1 MTATT
6 ICNFSFERFSIKK
19 AFLKIAMLLFWS
31 VAVFAD
37 SSESEQDAWTLAAEK
52 FVVKQQA
59 FSELTLDSEAQMI
72 PEIILEQISQSF
84 SREIPD
90 EEILRRKQNKLLVDR
105 LSLFLQLSKEVKSR
119 DSLVVSEQKEK
130 RLKKKIA
137 VAEKKIEQIKTKIDE
152 NLEESERLDEESEEK
167 ASLEKKDDEKKV
179 ERGSIYK
186 KDSLFCA
193 SSEAKGQ
200 GYESFAFSKVAESEG
215 IQGLIC
221 GTISPFGDYVSVRAT
236 LRVFPSGAVAGSVT
250 EVGSLSDCVQIA
262 KNLARSLMPLL
273 SNSMPIHVFFDVEPQ
288 EAKKNIS
295 ITLDDVVFPEF
306 QNEFLLDAGI
316 HTFCVSADGFDT
328 ETFSYN
334 FKDKS
339 NFSVKVNMNETKNG
353 SIEVY
358 LKKSM
363 AGTVFAN
370 GVFAGDIDDFQRTAS
385 VKINGKN
392 IIGQFCVRVPDEDGE
407 EKTLSSYFF
416 IPAKKVFDGD
426 FVSFRASPVDTDV
439 LIDKS
444 RRRMYTSYTLMV
456 LSLPAAFYSYG
467 KFDSARQSYNLG
479 YSDDA
484 EYVRKWRNY
493 TWGFFG
499 LSALFCV
506 NFTIQLSRYLHDASK
521 VLPVTAKKA
530 KSVEN
535 IKKISETADENESKD
550 GDSE

>member
-1 MTATT
+1 
-6 ICNFSFERFSIKK
+6 
-19 AFLKIAMLLFWS
+19 MLLFLS
-31 VAVFAD
+31 VAIFAD
-37 SSESEQDAWTLAAEK
+37 ASESGQDGWTLAAEK
-52 FVVKQQA
+52 FVVQQTT
-59 FSELTLDSEAQMI
+59 FSNLALDSEAQMI

-84 SREIPD
+84 SRTIPD
-90 EEILRRKQNKLLVDR
+90 EEIFRRKQNKLLVDR

-119 DSLVVSEQKEK
+119 DALVISEQKER
-130 RLKKKIA
+130 RLRKKIA
-137 VAEKKIEQIKTKIDE
+137 AAEKKIAQIKTKIDE
-152 NLEESERLDEESEEK
+152 NLEESRRLDEESEKKDLPEK
-167 ASLEKKDDEKKV
+167 NDDEKKV
-179 ERGSIYK
+179 ERVAIYK
-186 KDSLFCA
+186 KGSLFCA
-193 SSEAKGQ
+193 ASDAKEQ

-215 IQGLIC
+215 VQGLIC
-221 GTISPFGDYVSVRAT
+221 GTISSFGDYVSVRAD
-236 LRVFPSGAVAGSVT
+236 LRVFPSGAIAGSVT

-316 HTFCVSADGFDT
+316 HTFCVSAAGFDT

-353 SIEVY
+353 NIAVY

-363 AGTVFAN
+363 SGTVFAN
-370 GVFAGDIDDFQRTAS
+370 GVFAGDIDEFQRTAA

-392 IIGQFCVRVPDEDGE
+392 IIGQFCVNVIDEDGEDDE

-416 IPAKKVFDGD
+416 IPVKKVSDGD
-426 FVSFRASPVDTDV
+426 FVSFRASVVDTDV

-444 RRRMYTSYTLMV
+444 RRRMYTGYTLLV

-484 EYVRKWRNY
+484 EYVKKWRNY